1 MLFVYQENVNKL
13 TVVNL
18 ILLAVLK
25 LVVLKGMNVDMIQ
38 PIVLLL
44 HVIVMKIMV
53 MIFGDAQKTA
63 EVELV
68 FQCKF

>member
-38 PIVLLL
+38 PTVLLL
-44 HVIVMKIMV
+44 HVIVMSL
-53 MIFGDAQKTA
+53 MIFGDALKTV
-63 EVELV
+63 EVEHV
-68 FQCKF
+68 FQYRF